1 MTYSPSIYDWRSTL
15 RPTHQMF
22 RAGGQM
28 QEGGLT
34 IGGARVGNPEPG
46 GVAELQCAW
55 APLGRRNNVGRD
67 VSWTISRIL
76 NRNVMRFSLC
86 NSPQLVTAAD
96 LGVSDL
102 VSGGLPW
109 EGPLL
114 WSNGQPWDWD
124 VRVPVNAAAS
134 RGAVEVDLDLAS
146 VGEVLQIGHVIG
158 FTVGVYDFA
167 HVVMDINYDASDVA
181 TAQINPPLRRALTTD
196 DEMSF
201 RPKMLV
207 TCANAR
213 EVAGLFEY
221 RSFSAL
227 NQARFVEAL
236 V

>member
-1 MTYSPSIYDWRSTL
+1 MTYTPTIYDWRSSL
-15 RPTHQMF
+15 RPAHQMF

-46 GVAELQCAW
+46 GVAELVCGWNA
-55 APLGRRNNVGRD
+55 LGRGNSIGRD

-76 NRNVMRFSLC
+76 SRNIMRFSLC
-86 NSPQLVTAAD
+86 NSPQLVPAAD
-96 LGVSDL
+96 LGVTDL

-109 EGPLL
+109 DGPLL
-114 WSNGQPWDWD
+114 WDNGQPWDWD
-124 VRVPVNAAAS
+124 VRVPVSVAAS
-134 RGAVEVDLDLAS
+134 RGASEVVLDLS
-146 VGEVLQIGHVIG
+146 TVGEVLQIGHVIG
-158 FTVGVYDFA
+158 VSVDGYDFA
-167 HVVMDINYDASDVA
+167 HKVMDVTYDASDVA
-181 TAQINPPLRRALTTD
+181 TAQISPPLRRALTTSH
-196 DEMSF
+196 EMSF

-213 EVAGLFEY
+213 EVASLYEY